1 MCAAAGV
8 NFEGDVARAAFAML
22 RVESA
27 QWIEPRRK
35 AQAEYL
41 DAFER
46 WTRAYAGLAQLSE
59 QL

>member
-1 MCAAAGV
+1 
-8 NFEGDVARAAFAML
+8 ML

-27 QWIEPRRK
+27 QWLEPRRK

-46 WTRAYAGLAQLSE
+46 WTRAYTGLAQLSE

>member
-1 MCAAAGV
+1 M
-8 NFEGDVARAAFAML
+8 ARAGSAML

-27 QWIEPRRK
+27 QRFEPRRK

-46 WTRAYAGLAQLSE
+46 WMRAYAGLAQLSE

>member
-1 MCAAAGV
+1 MD
-8 NFEGDVARAAFAML
+8 FDGDVARAAFAML

-27 QWIEPRRK
+27 QRFEPQRR

-46 WTRAYAGLAQLSE
+46 WTRAYTGLAQLSE